1 MRDCKAQ
8 CLGDRT
14 DVSVME
20 VSTVYSKQHVTSDDP
35 IVFGSNMEPT
45 LGPDDV
51 SA

>member
-1 MRDCKAQ
+1 MRDCEAQ